1 MTMLATA
8 ETRTETLTLER
19 TGQCPLR
26 FRGTLLT
33 TACGQFVQSPK
44 DKPNADYYTV
54 SIYAVANSPGNYV
67 VAINY
72 TKEFRGTTGHQTVL
86 RTDDPAAALG
96 EFDPLAVLIGFPP
109 HQQYAERQQMLETR
123 ARRQYETV
131 VTAVLREFPE
141 TMNSATGEDVITPD
155 DLQSAAA
162 QLGRSHVGRNT
173 LQALTDWLDDDGRLL
188 DATNQEAVFTLLE
201 GALNGLADMA
211 VHAMRQT
218 CRVSLAGFRP
228 DGRKC

>member
-8 ETRTETLTLER
+8 ETRTETLTLDR

-72 TKEFRGTTGHQTVL
+72 TKEFRGTQRHQSAIV
-86 RTDDPAAALG
+86 TDDPAATLG

-109 HQQYAERQQMLETR
+109 HQEYAERQQMLETR
-123 ARRQYETV
+123 VRRQYETL

-141 TMNSATGEDVITPD
+141 TMNSAADENSITPD

-162 QLGRSHVGRNT
+162 QLGRSRVGRNT

-201 GALNGLADMA
+201 GAFNGFADTA
-211 VHAMRQT
+211 ILAMRQNF
-218 CRVSLAGFRP
+218 RDSSVSFRP
-228 DGRKC
+228 VGRKC

>member
-1 MTMLATA
+1 MTTLATA
-8 ETRTETLTLER
+8 KSPTETLTLER

-26 FRGTLLT
+26 FSGTLLT

-54 SIYAVANSPGNYV
+54 SIYAVANSPSNYV

-72 TKEFRGTTGHQTVL
+72 TKEFRGTTCHQTVM
-86 RTDDPAAALG
+86 RTDDPAATLS

-123 ARRQYETV
+123 ASRQYETV

-141 TMNSATGEDVITPD
+141 TMDFATGEDSIAAD
-155 DLQSAAA
+155 DLQSAAE
-162 QLGRSHVGRNT
+162 QLGRSHAGRNT
-173 LQALTDWLDDDGRLL
+173 LQALTDWLDDDGRFL
-188 DATNQEAVFTLLE
+188 DATSQEAVFTLLE
-201 GALNGLADMA
+201 GAWSGLADTA
-211 VHAMRQT
+211 IHALRQN
-218 CRVSLAGFRP
+218 L
-228 DGRKC
+228 